1 MNPEEQK
8 RLVEA
13 SKCAYAWHSGQR
25 RKMTDIPYVSHLL
38 QVQGLVLEHGGCA
51 DQAIAGL
58 LHDCLEDAPDAEE
71 RAHREGAI
79 LEKFGES
86 VLRMVRDCTD
96 TRAEESLEDKRPWKE
111 RKDRSIAHLDH
122 ALPDSLLV
130 AACDKRHNLHA
141 IVWDVRSQGISVFDR
156 FKSTPEQQIWY
167 FESIL
172 KKIQK
177 SIPQRLCQELEELVE
192 SLKQL
197 VGDRDL

>member
-1 MNPEEQK
+1 MNFEEQK

-13 SKCAYAWHSGQR
+13 TEYAYAWHSGQR

-38 QVQGLVLEHGGCA
+38 QVAGLVIEHGGCA

-58 LHDCLEDAPDAEE
+58 LHDSLEDAPDSEE
-71 RAHREGAI
+71 RAHREGVI
-79 LEKFGES
+79 RENFGEA
-86 VLRMVRDCTD
+86 VLRMVNDCTD
-96 TRAEESLEDKRPWKE
+96 TQADESIGEKRPWKE
-111 RKDRSIAHLDH
+111 RKDRYIEQLTH

-156 FKSTPEQQIWY
+156 FSSTPQQQIWY

-172 KKIQK
+172 AVIRTA
-177 SIPQRLCQELEELVE
+177 IPPRLGQELQDLVK

-197 VGDRDL
+197 VGDSGL